1 MNFFESVNETS
12 KTITSNGEAYIKKS
26 QEYYTLKVFQQLSIS
41 ISLVTKVLVI
51 GGLLFIALVFL
62 AFALAM
68 FIGNS
73 IGNLALG
80 YVITA
85 CVFLLATG
93 IIYLKR
99 AVINNM
105 VIKTLSI
112 KFFNS

>member
-1 MNFFESVNETS
+1 MNIFESVNETS
-12 KTITSNGEAYIKKS
+12 ENNNQQCGETYIKKS

-73 IGNLALG
+73 LGNLALG

-85 CVFLLATG
+85 CVFLLVTG

-105 VIKTLSI
+105 VIKSLI
-112 KFFNS
+112 H

>member
-1 MNFFESVNETS
+1 MNIFESVNETS
-12 KTITSNGEAYIKKS
+12 EKLADEGETYIKKS
-26 QEYYTLKVFQQLSIS
+26 QEYYTLKVFQQLTIS

-51 GGLLFIALVFL
+51 GGLLFIALFFL

-73 IGNLALG
+73 LGNVTLG

-85 CVFLLATG
+85 FIFLLITG

-99 AVINNM
+99 HYIDNRV
-105 VIKTLSI
+105 VRSLSF

>member
-1 MNFFESVNETS
+1 MNIFESVNEAS
-12 KTITSNGEAYIKKS
+12 KTITNNGETYIKKS

-73 IGNLALG
+73 LGNLALG

-85 CVFLLATG
+85 CIFLLVTG
-93 IIYLKR
+93 VIYLKR
-99 AVINNM
+99 AFINNM